1 MIKSYCD
8 KIVCVRNCIKNVM
21 IKIYGDKLFI
31 KLYQEMY
38 WKVTIKSYGNKSGSA
53 KCYTQKCDYK
63 CIIL

>member
-21 IKIYGDKLFI
+21 IKFYGDKLFI

-38 WKVTIKSYGNKSGSA
+38 WKVTIKVMVISPVPQNVTHKNV
-53 KCYTQKCDYK
+53 
-63 CIIL
+63 IICV